1 MGVFITFRG
10 NGFVKFEDRRSI
22 GRLDSQ
28 QMSLA
33 DQMPSFFE
41 TLRVHHEPFEYVDE
55 RAVHDA
61 LVARPLMYLEYLH
74 DSLAAIASGRIVVEQ
89 PPKQV
94 FADPAHD
101 HGHTNAGGDFR
112 VMPCVVRRESRVW
125 KTVKIVGTNVVQRTV
140 PDQIT
145 VGKALCIDAVENH
158 VTHII
163 EACLLSSARTGACA
177 AIAVRQ
183 LALSRRR
190 VMVVG
195 AGRVGSYA
203 AFYLSALPGV
213 EEIIFVDLLHDRA
226 RAAAALAAATFKS
239 PAVFRTHDLGSPL
252 DADVVI
258 VATTARAPIVAPGA
272 LPARLVVSVGA
283 DAPLQHEL
291 SGEWAAVADVYV
303 DTLDGFGVGDLLDWS
318 HQGLVQ
324 RNAVVD
330 LLTVYR
336 DGPRAGTRP
345 RVFIS
350 TGSALFDNLTISY
363 ILEGRL

>member
-1 MGVFITFRG
+1 
-10 NGFVKFEDRRSI
+10 
-22 GRLDSQ
+22 
-28 QMSLA
+28 MSLA

-61 LVARPLMYLEYLH
+61 LVARPIAYLEYLH
-74 DSLAAIASGRIVVEQ
+74 DSLTGIATGRIVVEQ

-94 FADPAHD
+94 FADVLNDRGPAS
-101 HGHTNAGGDFR
+101 AGGDFR
-112 VMPCVVRRESRVW
+112 VMPCIVRRGSRVW
-125 KTVKIVGTNVVQRTV
+125 KTVKVVGTNIVQKTV

-145 VGKALCIDAVENH
+145 VGKALCIDAAENH

-177 AIAVRQ
+177 AIALKQ
-183 LALSRRR
+183 LAVSRRR
-190 VMVVG
+190 VLVVG

-203 AFYLSALPGV
+203 AFYASTLQGV
-213 EEIIFVDLLHDRA
+213 EEITFVDLLHDRA
-226 RAAAALAAATFKS
+226 RAAAALATDTFES
-239 PAVFRTHDLGSPL
+239 AAVFRPGEVGSPIEA
-252 DADVVI
+252 DAVI
-258 VATTARAPIVAPGA
+258 VATTAQIPIVAPDA
-272 LPARLVVSVGA
+272 TQARLVVSVGA

-291 SGEWAAVADVYV
+291 SREWAGVADVYV
-303 DTLDGFGVGDLLDWS
+303 DTLDGFGVGDLLEWS
-318 HQGLVQ
+318 HDGLLQ
-324 RNAVVD
+324 RNAVID
-330 LLTVYR
+330 LLTLYR

-363 ILEGRL
+363 ILEGRS

>member
-1 MGVFITFRG
+1 
-10 NGFVKFEDRRSI
+10 
-22 GRLDSQ
+22 
-28 QMSLA
+28 MSLA
-33 DQMPSFFE
+33 DRMPSFFE

-61 LVARPLMYLEYLH
+61 LVARPLAYLDYLH
-74 DSLAAIASGRIVVEQ
+74 DSLTGIANGRIVVEQ

-94 FADPAHD
+94 FADVNDREP
-101 HGHTNAGGDFR
+101 TSAGGDFR
-112 VMPCVVRRESRVW
+112 VMPCIVRRELRVW
-125 KTVKIVGTNVVQRTV
+125 KTVKVVGTNVVQKTV

-145 VGKALCIDAVENH
+145 VGKALCIDAAENH

-177 AIAVRQ
+177 AIALKQ
-183 LALSRRR
+183 LAVSRRR

-203 AFYLSALPGV
+203 AFYSSMLQGV
-213 EEIIFVDLLHDRA
+213 EEITFVDLLHDRA
-226 RAAAALAAATFKS
+226 RAAAALAADTFKS
-239 PAVFRTHDLGSPL
+239 AAVFRAGEAGSPIEA
-252 DADVVI
+252 DAVI
-258 VATTARAPIVAPGA
+258 VATTAHLPVLAPAA
-272 LPARLVVSVGA
+272 TQARLVVSVGA

-291 SGEWAAVADVYV
+291 SCEWAGVADVYV
-303 DTLDGFGVGDLLDWS
+303 DTLDGFGVGDLREWS
-318 HQGLVQ
+318 RDGLVQ
-324 RNAVVD
+324 RNAVID
-330 LLTVYR
+330 LLTLYR

-363 ILEGRL
+363 ILDGRS